1 MSANLSPQRILAA
14 ALLVGAC
21 FLLLAA
27 GGQDPKPL
35 SASKQKKL
43 VDEYLELDGWLVE
56 DAARRRE
63 ILVDLATVPALTD
76 KTRKSWLK
84 RFEKASAKGPGI
96 EKSSGRHYF
105 WPDEKKGLYIIGG
118 KTKKPK
124 GLLIAMHGGGKGSG
138 DAGPSASAWSGP
150 AKDFDLL
157 MIAPEVIEKT
167 EHGWTDAGT
176 EEFVVQL
183 IERAIRT
190 FDIDP
195 GRIYLAGHS
204 MGGYG
209 TWTLGGHHAD
219 RVAGLA
225 PSAGAPTPIMGIGG
239 GFESI
244 IEGIIPNL
252 YNVPIR
258 IYQSDDDVQV
268 PPEANRVAAKQL
280 EAAQKTYGG
289 FDFEYWEVSGRGHA
303 APPGGYEA
311 LFEKIGDRRRVSRP
325 TRIVWQPELTW
336 KQDFYWLRWPDATKR
351 AILTADLDTEK
362 NSIEILVKGGGQE
375 GISVWLDEQ
384 MVDLDKEVTILLGG
398 KEVYRGIPEMK
409 LATLLESAGRGDT
422 EYLFPVRVDL
432 D

>member
-1 MSANLSPQRILAA
+1 MSANLFFQRFFAA

-21 FLLLAA
+21 LLLLAA
-27 GGQDPKPL
+27 GSQDPKPP

-43 VDEYLELDGWLVE
+43 VDEYLKLDGWLVE
-56 DAARRRE
+56 DATRRRE
-63 ILVDLATVPALTD
+63 ILSELAAVPPLTER
-76 KTRKSWLK
+76 TRKSWLK
-84 RFEKASAKGPGI
+84 RFEKSGTKGPGL

-138 DAGPSASAWSGP
+138 DAGPAASSWSGA
-150 AKDFDLL
+150 AKDHDLL
-157 MIAPEVIEKT
+157 LIAPEVIEKT

-190 FDIDP
+190 FEIDP
-195 GRIYLAGHS
+195 GRVYLAGHS

-219 RVAGLA
+219 RVAGLT
-225 PSAGAPTPIMGIGG
+225 PSAGAPTPIMAIGG
-239 GFESI
+239 GFQGI
-244 IEGIIPNL
+244 VEGIIPNL

-268 PPEANRVAAKQL
+268 PPEANRAAAKQL
-280 EAAQKTYGG
+280 EAAQKAYGG
-289 FDFEYWEVSGRGHA
+289 FDFEYWEVSGRGHT

-311 LFEKIGDRRRVSRP
+311 LFAKVADRRRVSRP
-325 TRIVWQPELTW
+325 TRIVWQPELDW
-336 KQDFYWLRWPDATKR
+336 KLDFYWLRWRDASKR
-351 AILTADLDTEK
+351 AILTADLDRQK
-362 NSIEILVKGGGQE
+362 NSIEIMVKGGGQE
-375 GISVWLDEQ
+375 GLSVWLDEQ
-384 MVDLDKEVTILLGG
+384 MVDLEKEVTILLSG
-398 KEVYRGIPEMK
+398 KEVYRGIPLMK
-409 LATLLESAGRGDT
+409 LTTLLESAGRGDT